1 MRDFL
6 TALFNAWQSNSADL
20 TFLRARWQDF
30 VNTDP
35 MQTLDATFFNM
46 YLNHP
51 ALLTFKQLRSFFL
64 PQVPHIL
71 DGMISYIQHLRNDR
85 NQDFDS
91 EPIHFVARE
100 VRCLCREAILYALND
115 PKTAYQTRVNL
126 LRALNS
132 LRITQ
137 FNYENLPFSPEE
149 VLVNLPSYL
158 KKADVLAEL
167 PQFLPVIF
175 TTDEL
180 KCFKT
185 SLSSYHFTED
195 DEIVLEKLLVTARKK
210 HILQTL
216 KHFVLTYPIED
227 YTKKAFS
234 VYISLGEIVP
244 WAKHSFIRRLLA
256 VGYQESR
263 VLEFT
268 KNNRE
273 GIPLR
278 C

>member
-1 MRDFL
+1 M
-6 TALFNAWQSNSADL
+6 
-20 TFLRARWQDF
+20 
-30 VNTDP
+30 
-35 MQTLDATFFNM
+35 
-46 YLNHP
+46 
-51 ALLTFKQLRSFFL
+51 
-64 PQVPHIL
+64 
-71 DGMISYIQHLRNDR
+71 
-85 NQDFDS
+85 
-91 EPIHFVARE
+91 
-100 VRCLCREAILYALND
+100 
-115 PKTAYQTRVNL
+115 

-137 FNYENLPFSPEE
+137 FNYENLPFRPED
-149 VLVNLPSYL
+149 VLVNLSSYL

-185 SLSSYHFTED
+185 LLSTYHFTED

-227 YTKKAFS
+227 YTKKAFAI
-234 VYISLGEIVP
+234 YISLGEIVP
-244 WAKHSFIRRLLA
+244 WAKHSFVRRLL
-256 VGYQESR
+256 VVSYQESR
-263 VLEFT
+263 VLAIT

-273 GIPLR
+273 GTPLR
-278 C
+278 R

>member
-1 MRDFL
+1 MQNL
-6 TALFNAWQSNSADL
+6 LNALLNAWQSNSADL
-20 TFLRARWQDF
+20 TFLQSRWRDF
-30 VNTDP
+30 VNANP
-35 MQTLDATFFNM
+35 VETLDATFFNM
-46 YLNHP
+46 YQNHP
-51 ALLTFKQLRSFFL
+51 TLLTFSQLRSFFL

-71 DGMISYIQHLRNDR
+71 NGLIPYIQHLGDSR
-85 NQDFDS
+85 NQGFDS
-91 EPIHFVARE
+91 EPIHFVTRE
-100 VRCLCREAILYALND
+100 VRCLCREAMLYALNN
-115 PKTAYQTRVNL
+115 PKTSPQTRANL
-126 LRALNS
+126 LRALNL

-137 FNYENLPFSPEE
+137 FNYENLSFGPEE
-149 VLVNLPSYL
+149 VLVNLPFYL

-185 SLSSYHFTED
+185 PLSTYHFTED

-227 YTKKAFS
+227 YTKKAFAI
-234 VYISLGEIVP
+234 YISLGEIVP

-256 VGYQESR
+256 VSYQESR
-263 VLEFT
+263 VLAIT

-273 GIPLR
+273 GTPLH